1 MNFKLQNMKNVLKLS
16 AVVALFMA
24 STSCENDIVKNTTQL
39 TSDDAIVNS
48 KIDLASDD
56 IATIADQLFD
66 NIDSNTITYRTIN
79 NNNNSIFSNCATITR
94 VPAFGIPLIPGT
106 QVTKT
111 IDFGTTGC
119 TLNNGNVV
127 RGKIII
133 SFVFQ
138 PTAVSHTVTYTFDN
152 FYHNNIK
159 FVGTKTFTRSMTT
172 QTATAAP
179 HPIVVMELDMTITL
193 PNGDEYERVGT
204 RTRELIEGFY
214 TPNFMDNIYK
224 ITGNWTTT
232 APNGSQHTA
241 TITEPLRAKMSCIAV
256 NKPILAKGIIAFVR
270 NNITSTLNYG
280 DGECDNIAV
289 FTINGVSYTIIIGN

>member
-1 MNFKLQNMKNVLKLS
+1 MYLVHYPYKNFYNNLLKIHLH
-16 AVVALFMA
+16 LFL
-24 STSCENDIVKNTTQL
+24 NLVIYYIQQL
-39 TSDDAIVNS
+39 
-48 KIDLASDD
+48 L
-56 IATIADQLFD
+56 
-66 NIDSNTITYRTIN
+66 
-79 NNNNSIFSNCATITR
+79 
-94 VPAFGIPLIPGT
+94 
-106 QVTKT
+106 
-111 IDFGTTGC
+111 
-119 TLNNGNVV
+119 LN
-127 RGKIII
+127 
-133 SFVFQ
+133 
-138 PTAVSHTVTYTFDN
+138 N

-280 DGECDNIAV
+280 NGECDNIAV
-289 FTINGVSYTIIIGN
+289 FTINGVSYTITIGN

>member
-1 MNFKLQNMKNVLKLS
+1 MKNVLKLM
-16 AVVALFMA
+16 AVVAVFVTY
-24 STSCENDIVKNTTQL
+24 TSCENDATNATQL
-39 TSDDAIVNS
+39 TSNDAIVNS

-66 NIDSNTITYRTIN
+66 DINSNTITYRTIDN
-79 NNNNSIFSNCATITR
+79 NLSIFSNCATITR
-94 VPAFGIPLIPGT
+94 SPAFGTVITPGT

-119 TLNNGNVV
+119 TLNNGNIV

-152 FYHNNIK
+152 FYHNNIN
-159 FVGTKTFTRSMTT
+159 FEGTKTFTRSMTA
-172 QTATAAP
+172 QTATSAP
-179 HPIVVMELDMTITL
+179 HPRVVMELEMTITM
-193 PNGDEYERVGT
+193 PNGDEYVRIGS
-204 RTRELIEGFY
+204 RTRELVEGFL
-214 TPNFMDNIYK
+214 TPAFIDNIYR

-232 APNGSQHTA
+232 APNGNQHTA
-241 TITEPLRAKMSCIAV
+241 TITEPIMAKMSCIAV
-256 NKPILAKGIIAFVR
+256 NKPILAKGIITFTR

-280 DGECDNIAV
+280 NGECDTIAV
-289 FTINGVSYTIIIGN
+289 FTVNGISYTITIGN

>member
-1 MNFKLQNMKNVLKLS
+1 LWI
-16 AVVALFMA
+16 LFF
-24 STSCENDIVKNTTQL
+24 TTYSCENDIVKNTTQL

-66 NIDSNTITYRTIN
+66 NIDSNTITYRTI

-280 DGECDNIAV
+280 NGECDNIAV
-289 FTINGVSYTIIIGN
+289 FTINGISYTITIGN

>member
-1 MNFKLQNMKNVLKLS
+1 MKNVLKLAAFV
-16 AVVALFMA
+16 AVLFA
-24 STSCENDIVKNTTQL
+24 YTSCENDATKVSQL
-39 TSDDAIVNS
+39 TSDDAIVNT

-66 NIDSNTITYRTIN
+66 DINSNTITYRAIDN
-79 NNNNSIFSNCATITR
+79 MNSIFSNCATITR
-94 VPAFGIPLIPGT
+94 IPAFGTAITPGT
-106 QVTKT
+106 QITKT

-119 TLNNGNVV
+119 TLNNGNIV

-133 SFVFQ
+133 NFVFQ

-159 FVGTKTFTRSMTT
+159 YEGTKTFTRSMTT

-193 PNGDEYERVGT
+193 PNGDQYERVGT
-204 RTRELIEGFY
+204 RTRELVEGFN

-232 APNGSQHTA
+232 APNGNQHTA

-256 NKPILAKGIIAFVR
+256 NKPILAKGIISFVR

-280 DGECDNIAV
+280 NGECDNIAV
-289 FTINGVSYTIIIGN
+289 FTINGISYTITIGN

>member
-1 MNFKLQNMKNVLKLS
+1 MKNVLKLM
-16 AVVALFMA
+16 AVVAVFITY
-24 STSCENDIVKNTTQL
+24 TSCENDATNATQL
-39 TSDDAIVNS
+39 TSNDAIVNS

-66 NIDSNTITYRTIN
+66 DINSNTITYRTIDN
-79 NNNNSIFSNCATITR
+79 NLSIFSNCATITR
-94 VPAFGIPLIPGT
+94 TPAFGTLITPGT

-119 TLNNGNVV
+119 TLNNGNIV

-152 FYHNNIK
+152 FYHNNIN
-159 FVGTKTFTRSMTT
+159 FEGTKTFTRSMTA
-172 QTATAAP
+172 QTATSAP
-179 HPIVVMELDMTITL
+179 HPRVVMELEMTITM
-193 PNGDEYERVGT
+193 PNGDEYVRVGS
-204 RTRELIEGFY
+204 RTRELVEGFM
-214 TPNFMDNIYK
+214 TPAFIDNIYR

-232 APNGSQHTA
+232 APNGNQHTA
-241 TITEPLRAKMSCIAV
+241 TITEPIMAKMSCIAV
-256 NKPILAKGIIAFVR
+256 NKPILAKGIITFTR

-280 DGECDNIAV
+280 NGECDNIAV
-289 FTINGVSYTIIIGN
+289 FTVNGISYTITIGN

>member
-1 MNFKLQNMKNVLKLS
+1 MKNAIKLV
-16 AVVALFMA
+16 AVVALLLA
-24 STSCENDIVKNTTQL
+24 YTSCENDATKPTQL
-39 TSDDAIVNS
+39 TSDDAIVNT

-66 NIDSNTITYRTIN
+66 NVNSNTITYRSADNMNT
-79 NNNNSIFSNCATITR
+79 IFSNCATITR
-94 VPAFGIPLIPGT
+94 VPAFGTAIAPGT

-133 SFVFQ
+133 NFVFQ
-138 PTAVSHTVTYTFDN
+138 PTATSHTITYTFDN

-159 FVGTKTFTRSMTT
+159 FEGTKTLTRSMTT

-179 HPIVVMELDMTITL
+179 HPIVVMELDMTITM
-193 PNGDEYERVGT
+193 PNGDQYERVGT
-204 RTRELIEGFY
+204 RTRELIEGFS
-214 TPNFMDNIYK
+214 TENNFMDNIYK

-232 APNGSQHTA
+232 MPNGNQHTA

-256 NKPILAKGIIAFVR
+256 NKPILAKGIISFVR

-280 DGECDNIAV
+280 NGDCDNIAV
-289 FTINGVSYTIIIGN
+289 FTINGISYTITIGN

>member
-1 MNFKLQNMKNVLKLS
+1 MKNVLKLS

-66 NIDSNTITYRTIN
+66 NIDSNTITYRTI

-193 PNGDEYERVGT
+193 PNGDEYQRVGT

-280 DGECDNIAV
+280 NGECDNIAV
-289 FTINGVSYTIIIGN
+289 FTINGVSYTITIGN

>member
-1 MNFKLQNMKNVLKLS
+1 MIFKLQNMKNVLKLS

-66 NIDSNTITYRTIN
+66 NIDSNTITYRTI